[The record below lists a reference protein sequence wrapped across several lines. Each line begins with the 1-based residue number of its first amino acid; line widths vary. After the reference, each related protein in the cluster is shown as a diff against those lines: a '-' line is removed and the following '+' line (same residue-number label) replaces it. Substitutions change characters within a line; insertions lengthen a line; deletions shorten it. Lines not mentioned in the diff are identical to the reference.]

1 MIKMAENLEQK
12 MNEVLSVGLPYV
24 QMKGLVEQFE
34 KTPTDYKVFDAYKNF
49 AFRDLPQDVR
59 EASLKELEASGMY
72 GIKRNM
78 DGNLS
83 RGEKELTERTSTNYK
98 SIVQGADED
107 ALQRMAYDIS
117 GKEKDLKE
125 IEAKIEA
132 KDFKSIR
139 EKYAETFKSA
149 EWQDFIKN
157 IARNEFV
164 ATFAPLYFKYEH
176 NKFIGQFASTREVD
190 GKQEAYLD
198 RVKLI
203 DYLNKKVESAKDDK
217 AKKKIFFQA
226 GKSLSEHKLQELI
239 QEQEEKAEKE
249 DKDKKKA
256 A

>member
-59 EASLKELEASGMY
+59 EASLKE
-72 GIKRNM
+72 
-78 DGNLS
+78 
-83 RGEKELTERTSTNYK
+83 
-98 SIVQGADED
+98 
-107 ALQRMAYDIS
+107 
-117 GKEKDLKE
+117 

-157 IARNEFV
+157 TARNEFI

>member
-1 MIKMAENLEQK
+1 MAENLEQK
-12 MNEVLSVGLPYV
+12 MNEVLSVGLPYI
-24 QMKGLVEQFE
+24 QMKSLVEQFE
-34 KTPTDYKVFDAYKNF
+34 KTPTDYKVFENYKNF
-49 AFRDLPQDVR
+49 AFRELPQDVR

-83 RGEKELTERTSTNYK
+83 RAEKELTERTSTNYD
-98 SIVQGADED
+98 SIVKSADED
-107 ALQRMAYDIS
+107 TLQRMAYDIS

-125 IEAKIEA
+125 VEAKIEA
-132 KDFKSIR
+132 RDFKSVR

-164 ATFAPLYFKYEH
+164 TTFAPMYFKYEH
-176 NKFIGQFASTREVD
+176 NNFARQFASTREVD

-198 RVKLI
+198 KVKLV
-203 DYLNKKVESAKDDK
+203 DYLNKKVTSAKDDK

-239 QEQEEKAEKE
+239 QEQKEKAEAEK
-249 DKDKKKA
+249 DKDKNKA

>member
-1 MIKMAENLEQK
+1 MAENLEQK

-132 KDFKSIR
+132 KDFKSVR

-164 ATFAPLYFKYEH
+164 ATFAPMYFKYEH
-176 NKFIGQFASTREVD
+176 NNFATQFVSTREVD
-190 GKQEAYLD
+190 SKQEAYLD
-198 RVKLI
+198 RVKLV
-203 DYLNKKVESAKDDK
+203 DYLNKKVTSAKDDK

-226 GKSLSEHKLQELI
+226 GKSLSEQKLQELI
-239 QEQEEKAEKE
+239 QEQEEKAKAEK